1 MIVKRG
7 FMHKL
12 VILIE
17 NLGDWES
24 FESRWPQF
32 LHLAEK
38 MPGLRREATSR
49 VERFLF
55 GKTTYSQVHELFFDS
70 LSQTE
75 AALTSPQGRE
85 AGRLLQQMTG
95 GRMALFIAEYKED
108 DINNIRKYT
117 QGEKTD

>member
-1 MIVKRG
+1 
-7 FMHKL
+7 MHKL
-12 VILIE
+12 VILFEDLDNRDDFE
-17 NLGDWES
+17 N
-24 FESRWPQF
+24 RWPQF
-32 LHLAEK
+32 LHLVEE

-49 VERFLF
+49 VERFMF
-55 GKTTYSQVHELFFDS
+55 GKITYTQVHELFFDS

-95 GRMALFIAEYKED
+95 GRMVLFIAEYKED

-117 QGEKTD
+117 QGEKPN